1 MQLLSA
7 LRDGKPAGHV
17 PVIILSETLPDGM
30 SLQPMSG
37 WLKKPH
43 EDAALLAV
51 LRQAVRRP
59 GSTKALIVDDD
70 TDSRAVLRERLRA
83 LGIETIEAADGLE
96 ALQAARAEEPD
107 LIVLDVDM
115 PNVDGFELVA
125 TLRQERA
132 RTTPLVVYTGRDLSH
147 DERRALTLGIT
158 RHLTKAR
165 ATEAEFVRVVRELL
179 GGLIT
184 AASPQP
190 VAGSR

>member
-1 MQLLSA
+1 MT
-7 LRDGKPAGHV
+7 
-17 PVIILSETLPDGM
+17 E
-30 SLQPMSG
+30 

-43 EDAALLAV
+43 DETALLAM

-59 GSTKALIVDDD
+59 GPAKALIVDDD

-83 LGIETIEAADGLE
+83 LGVETIEAVDGLD
-96 ALQAARAEEPD
+96 ALRATRAEEPD

-115 PNVDGFELVA
+115 PNLDGFELVA
-125 TLRQERA
+125 TLRQEKA
-132 RTTPLVVYTGRDLSH
+132 RTTPLIVYTGRDLTQ

-179 GGLIT
+179 GGLLL
-184 AASPQP
+184 QP
-190 VAGSR
+190 VAGSRQPDAKATA